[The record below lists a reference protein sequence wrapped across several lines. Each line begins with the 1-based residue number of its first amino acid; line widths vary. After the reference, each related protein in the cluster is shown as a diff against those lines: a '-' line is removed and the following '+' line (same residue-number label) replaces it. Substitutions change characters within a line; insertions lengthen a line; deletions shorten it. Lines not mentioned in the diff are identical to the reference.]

1 MTINKVIYFTV
12 AMLAVCS
19 SIFPQAGLKPL
30 ELSSSVGIVF
40 PGKIEGSY
48 ESDFPNDKTESFKNE
63 SLLLLRVCGEYYL
76 HTMAAVAANIY
87 AASIVLEEEIDLGAW
102 DGQHHVIPKE
112 GIYMA
117 EIVLG
122 PKVRYA
128 FTPRI
133 IAKAGIYFGY
143 RQTFSSDADARNRGF
158 AFDGNMELSYRVGRN
173 LKALVELGF
182 LSQPYGGII
191 DVAYIRSGLV
201 MYASVGVG
209 IGM

>member
-12 AMLAVCS
+12 VLLAVCS

-30 ELSSSVGIVF
+30 EFSSSVGIVF
-40 PGKIEGSY
+40 PGPIEGSY
-48 ESDFPNDKTESFKNE
+48 ESDFPYNKTESFKNE
-63 SLLLLRVCGEYYL
+63 PLLLLRVGGEYYL
-76 HTMAAVAANIY
+76 HPRVAVAANIY
-87 AASIVLEEEIDLGAW
+87 AASIVLEEEVDLGTW
-102 DGQHHVIPKE
+102 DGEHHVIPKD

-117 EIVLG
+117 EITLG

-133 IAKAGIYFGY
+133 TAKAGIYFGY

-158 AFDGNMELSYRVGRN
+158 AFDGNMELSYRVGQN
-173 LKALVELGF
+173 LNALVELGF
-182 LSQPYGGII
+182 LSQLYGGII
-191 DVAYIRSGLV
+191 DVAYIRSGMV
-201 MYASVGVG
+201 PYASVGVG